1 MNSIFNQSP
10 IPRYLQLADLFR
22 QRIAKGVWPS
32 GHRLPSLDELVRE
45 FDVARVTVRQ
55 AMELLSREGLVSPQ
69 QGRGTFVTGKG
80 VPDRWLRLHTTLD
93 DLAEVYRDTKP
104 QILNI
109 IESSAMP
116 HFVDSD
122 GTPAPEY
129 FYMRRLHSQDGRP
142 YVVIAIYL
150 DDRIFRKS
158 PAKFR
163 KQTVI
168 PLLLDMPGVKIARAR
183 QTLTIGSA
191 DMEIADLLKIPVNAP
206 VAEVRRVFNGPDD
219 TVIYLAEATY
229 RGDFIHFDMDLCP

>member
-22 QRIAKGVWPS
+22 QRIAKGVWPP

-116 HFVDSD
+116 HFIDSD
-122 GTPAPEY
+122 GDPAPKY

-150 DDRIFRKS
+150 DDRIFRKA
-158 PAKFR
+158 PTKFR
-163 KQTVI
+163 RHTVI
-168 PLLLDMPGVKIARAR
+168 PLLLDMPGVTIAKAR

-191 DMEIADLLKIPVNAP
+191 DMEVADLLKIPVNAP